1 MIRNPIDVYKDADIQ
16 PIHLIEGNDEVGVRV
31 VDESALNTI
40 NSIQKHKSSVKE
52 KVAYLS
58 NKLKERAEKHDD
70 SKLETPEL
78 NWLIDM
84 DREPRYTYGTPE
96 YFDKMKRWQKFFDHH
111 YKRNRHHPDHFAN
124 GVHDMNL
131 VDLCEYCCDIIS
143 YYDEMHP
150 EDAIK
155 TIEAQKE
162 RFGFDNQLSDVLK
175 NTLLDYFTYLGSFE
189 PKYVAAKKKN

>member
-1 MIRNPIDVYKDADIQ
+1 MNRDPIDVYRKADIH
-16 PIHLIEGNDEVGVRV
+16 PIQLIEGDDEVGVRV

-40 NSIQKHKSSVKE
+40 NSIQKHKDSVKE

-58 NKLKERAEKHDD
+58 NKLKERADKHDD

-96 YFDKMKRWQKFFDHH
+96 YFEKMKRWKKFFEHH
-111 YKRNRHHPDHFAN
+111 YKHNRHHPDHFMN
-124 GVHDMNL
+124 GIHDMNL

-155 TIEAQKE
+155 TIQAQKE
-162 RFGFDNQLSDVLK
+162 RFGFDNQLTDVLK

-189 PKYVAAKKKN
+189 PKYVAAQKKD